1 MSTSNEISSST
12 QPNKEQLSNVE
23 KNQKRAIATLIEM
36 TMLIQKRGGL
46 TIHQAREA
54 YEAIN
59 IFTVEHS
66 PPKTTEEQVN
76 SIKILIELTNLGQ
89 TKGVIELNEA
99 KIMANIIDLFSKNE
113 NMTVSYNDDYF
124 TL

>member
-76 SIKILIELTNLGQ
+76 SM
-89 TKGVIELNEA
+89 VI
-99 KIMANIIDLFSKNE
+99 
-113 NMTVSYNDDYF
+113 Y
-124 TL
+124 